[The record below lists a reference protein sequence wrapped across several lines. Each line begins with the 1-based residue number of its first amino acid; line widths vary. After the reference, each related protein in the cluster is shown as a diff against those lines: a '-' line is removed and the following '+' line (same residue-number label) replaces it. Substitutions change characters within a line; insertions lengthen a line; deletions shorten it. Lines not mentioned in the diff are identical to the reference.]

1 MFGTH
6 FEFILRIQRVPNP
19 LLLYT
24 AQIIAIM
31 SVLLLAAGFF
41 KSDPRATSARVFV
54 LLAVFVVFYLLNG
67 MAGPN
72 IEPEF
77 RLDLSSVNLLIITG
91 TNAVCGLFMIYCFLV
106 FQEHE
111 KFPITLAV
119 AFALQVSLDLLLTLL
134 DSSVEQTATDGPALL
149 ATSMDIL
156 QLVFVGFAMY
166 WTLKGWRADLV
177 DDRRVFRWFII
188 GVQGTL
194 IFTIVFVE
202 NFMLPGGSPNN
213 ASEQAVIVYAIAIMT
228 LGMLLVAMRFDSV
241 SLGNVIRKVAELA
254 EEEVEEGI
262 KTFDVDGFNEVF
274 KEGKLYREAG
284 LTIAMLAKKLNMPEY
299 RLRSFIHKQLGYR
312 NFNAMLHQYRIEEA
326 SMALA
331 DPENQNVPVL
341 TIALSVSYQSIT
353 PFNNAFRQI
362 IGVTPSE
369 YRKQHL
375 N

>member
-1 MFGTH
+1 M
-6 FEFILRIQRVPNP
+6 PNP

-31 SVLLLAAGFF
+31 SVLLLAAGFL
-41 KSDPRATSARVFV
+41 KTDPRAASNRVFT
-54 LLAVFVVFYLLNG
+54 LLAVCVVFYLLLG

-72 IEPEF
+72 IESQF
-77 RLDLSSVNLLIITG
+77 RIGLSTDNLVLITG

-111 KFPITLAV
+111 KFPISLAV

-134 DSSVEQTATDGPALL
+134 DSSVEPVTTDGPALL

-213 ASEQAVIVYAIAIMT
+213 ASEQAVIVYAIALLT
-228 LGMLLVAMRFDSV
+228 LGMLLVAMRFDFV
-241 SLGNVIRKVAELA
+241 SLSNVIRKVAELA
-254 EEEVEEGI
+254 EEEAEEGI
-262 KTFDVDGFNEVF
+262 KAFDTDSFNQVF
-274 KEGKLYREAG
+274 KEGQLYREAG

-299 RLRSFIHKQLGYR
+299 RLRSFIHKQLGFR
-312 NFNAMLHQYRIEEA
+312 NFNAMLHQYRIEDA
-326 SMALA
+326 SKALA

-341 TIALSVSYQSIT
+341 TIALSVGYQSIT
-353 PFNNAFRQI
+353 PFNNAFRQLM
-362 IGVTPSE
+362 GLTPSE

-375 N
+375 S